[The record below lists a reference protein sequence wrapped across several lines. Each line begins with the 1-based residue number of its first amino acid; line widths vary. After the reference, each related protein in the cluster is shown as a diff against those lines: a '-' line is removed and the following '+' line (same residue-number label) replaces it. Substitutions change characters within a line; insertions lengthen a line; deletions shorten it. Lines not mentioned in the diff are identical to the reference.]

1 MSASFDITPIL
12 NAIYTAINGVATFVA
27 NVVSSF
33 FGALGPYGQI
43 IAIIGVIGV
52 VSALVA
58 RTFGFD
64 VLGFVR
70 SITSRI
76 TGVLSGAL

>member
-1 MSASFDITPIL
+1 MSASFDVTPIL
-12 NAIYTAINGVATFVA
+12 NAIYTAINGVATFVGETVA
-27 NVVSSF
+27 AF
-33 FGALGPYGQI
+33 FNALGPYGALI
-43 IAIIGVIGV
+43 GAIGVIGV
-52 VSALVA
+52 VSMLVA

-76 TGVLSGAL
+76 TGVLSGAI